1 YLYALGELCNPRYSH
16 AMLPFLNHPKPE
28 VNLAAL
34 KALIRM
40 QNGQLE
46 FHKFRLLRA
55 LDSPEKT
62 TKLVALKAL
71 NSCESLPDWSA
82 IINLL
87 AARDRS
93 LVNESKNLLKHKLN
107 LSKQSLINK
116 LFTEKIS
123 AQQRF
128 EILSLVF
135 LFLNEKQRS
144 DLVQAADEALN
155 NFLFI
160 HALLQQHKLL
170 IYGNKTHDLITKILH
185 EIAEEYLLH
194 VLTVITFAA
203 KENMEFFQ
211 RVSRGLLSEN
221 RANQG
226 NALEVLSN
234 AGEKYL
240 VNRVLKCFEEGFN
253 KQFNIGNYEAQLFTL
268 DNSMLNECLLYNQTQ
283 S

>member
-1 YLYALGELCNPRYSH
+1 
-16 AMLPFLNHPKPE
+16 
-28 VNLAAL
+28 
-34 KALIRM
+34 
-40 QNGQLE
+40 
-46 FHKFRLLRA
+46 
-55 LDSPEKT
+55 
-62 TKLVALKAL
+62 
-71 NSCESLPDWSA
+71 CESLPDWSA